1 MFLRIFYI
9 PIILANS
16 IMMHPPH
23 LHIDAALIVLE
34 TAVALGL
41 KIMGCPALLIC
52 ARLPGRLICLAN
64 VEVKSGTRQHTHT
77 WRSRWLDCGSVV
89 RMYIQ
94 IFQLLL
100 KFPPSVLLTH

>member
-64 VEVKSGTRQHTHT
+64 VEVKSGTRQHCGGHGGWTAVPSFVCT
-77 WRSRWLDCGSVV
+77 SRSFN
-89 RMYIQ
+89 Y
-94 IFQLLL
+94 FE